1 MINVDNQK
9 VLILAPHTD
18 DGELGCGGTIAK
30 FVDEGASVFYTAFST
45 ASASLP
51 KGLPPD
57 TLEKEL
63 RVAGNILGIPDENLI
78 IFDYEVRKLNYVRQD
93 ILEHLIRLR
102 NEITPDIVLMPS
114 PSDLHQDHTTVA
126 VEGLRAFKTTTALAY
141 ELPWNNITFTSQ
153 AFVPLDE
160 KHIERK
166 IEAIGAYKSQAHRDY
181 TKPDAI
187 RAIAQMRG
195 LQIGVKYAECFEV
208 LRWII
213 R

>member
-102 NEITPDIVLMPS
+102 NEITPNIVLMPS

-160 KHIERK
+160 THIAKK
-166 IEAIGAYKSQAHRDY
+166 IEAVSAYKSQAHRDY

-187 RAIAQMRG
+187 RAIASMRG
-195 LQIGVKYAECFEV
+195 IQIGVKYAECFEV